1 VQQARRPL
9 ARARRRPTRVV
20 RPGAQRVTFTL
31 DDPERTALRVGLS
44 FAAHLQRLF
53 PQVYQEHIRARK
65 TTMASLLGVVG
76 TFLSLAHTE
85 LIALDMEAYQITPGG
100 FGGWYTSRLPFA
112 PKNPVSALIPQHG
125 NETARW
131 LLANEGKAWL
141 QQPVPKVYGVGVD
154 AVVAGDNRH
163 RWGRTIGKHALTLAI
178 WQMFSATPWAP
189 LLPERI
195 SELALERCTDVQQGQ
210 AIAVLPV
217 VPADTP
223 LAPLCAW
230 LDREKPRGLRQLG
243 ALIAY
248 ACQRTGI
255 GFADTP
261 PEEVRH
267 HYEMVVD
274 LDWERPAAAFA
285 DARNEQEVA
294 ASFANAYSRLAGRFQ
309 REPDLLVAIR
319 AAILEGVAAT
329 SGDDRSFAIYNPHAL
344 IWRTQ

>member
-1 VQQARRPL
+1 M
-9 ARARRRPTRVV
+9 V

-31 DDPERTALRVGLS
+31 DELDRSALRVGLS

-53 PQVYQEHIRARK
+53 PDIYEEHVQGRK
-65 TTMASLLGVVG
+65 TTMMNLLGVVG

-85 LIALDMEAYQITPGG
+85 LIALDIEAIQITPGG
-100 FGGWYTSRLPFA
+100 FGGWYTARLPFA

-125 NETARW
+125 NDASR
-131 LLANEGKAWL
+131 LLLSNEGKAWL
-141 QQPVPKVYGVGVD
+141 EHPVPKVYGVGVD
-154 AVVAGDNRH
+154 AVVAGDNRYA
-163 RWGRTIGKHALTLAI
+163 WGRTIGKHALTLAI
-178 WQMFSATPWAP
+178 WQMLSATPWAP
-189 LLPERI
+189 LPIERI
-195 SELALERCTDVQQGQ
+195 SELAVERCTSQEQGQ

-217 VPADTP
+217 VSADTP

-230 LDREKPRGLRQLG
+230 LDQKMPRGLRQLG

-255 GFADTP
+255 GFADTA
-261 PEEVRH
+261 PEEVRQ

-274 LDWERPAAAFA
+274 LDWERPASAFA
-285 DARNEQEVA
+285 GARNEQQAA
-294 ASFANAYSRLAGRFQ
+294 ASLANAYSRLSGRFQ
-309 REPDLLVAIR
+309 REPDLIVAIR

-329 SGDDRSFAIYNPHAL
+329 VGDDRSFAIYDPLAL